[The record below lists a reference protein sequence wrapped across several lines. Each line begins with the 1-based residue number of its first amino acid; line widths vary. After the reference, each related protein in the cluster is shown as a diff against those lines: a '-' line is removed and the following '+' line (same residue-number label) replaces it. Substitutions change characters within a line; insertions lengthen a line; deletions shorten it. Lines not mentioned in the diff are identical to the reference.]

1 MGADCLEGEG
11 VCPLREQARDGL
23 VIAVEGAEE
32 LIPFAVQHGSRCLA
46 QALLDVACG
55 REPGFLS
62 SWITCKVAIMA
73 LFKELKRIGFIANRA
88 KRTPTNVSEGLQKTQ
103 IFQMRQTELV

>member
-32 LIPFAVQHGSRCLA
+32 LIPFAVQHGSGRLA
-46 QALLDVACG
+46 QALLNAASG
-55 REPGFLS
+55 REPGFLG
-62 SWITCKVAIMA
+62 SWITCKVTISA
-73 LFKELKRIGFIANRA
+73 LFEKLKGRAGGRQGKVLSMLSGNRE
-88 KRTPTNVSEGLQKTQ
+88 TVLC
-103 IFQMRQTELV
+103 II